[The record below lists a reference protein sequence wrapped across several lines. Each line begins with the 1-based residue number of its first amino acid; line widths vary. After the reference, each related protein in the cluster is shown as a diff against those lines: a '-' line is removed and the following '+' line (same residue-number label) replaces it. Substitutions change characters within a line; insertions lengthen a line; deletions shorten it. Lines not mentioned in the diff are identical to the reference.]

1 MLMVASVGTRRIG
14 VASVALLAILLA
26 GARSHA
32 QSLSSPAVS
41 ELGQLRILYVGHPDS
56 DRQKDFVQF
65 LGQHFSTV
73 KTGDLRAFKEK
84 DTDGFDVTLL
94 DWDRNDLQGPRPT
107 VSESF
112 SRPVITIGVPG
123 GLIGRQWRLKTGY
136 M

>member
-1 MLMVASVGTRRIG
+1 MGTRRIG

-94 DWDRNDLQGPRPT
+94 DWDANVLEGPYPK
-107 VSESF
+107 VSEGF
-112 SRPVITIGVPG
+112 ARPVITLGVRG
-123 GLIGRQWRLKTGY
+123 ALICRRWRLKAGY
-136 M
+136 L